1 MDMVTH
7 FININYIEERTME
20 GNAILCDNMAL
31 WEKQQI
37 EGMKAYETID
47 FKIYL
52 KINIFFP
59 FSENDTDTITMTYIQ
74 VINIL
79 SYYNYL

>member
-37 EGMKAYETID
+37 EGMKVYESID